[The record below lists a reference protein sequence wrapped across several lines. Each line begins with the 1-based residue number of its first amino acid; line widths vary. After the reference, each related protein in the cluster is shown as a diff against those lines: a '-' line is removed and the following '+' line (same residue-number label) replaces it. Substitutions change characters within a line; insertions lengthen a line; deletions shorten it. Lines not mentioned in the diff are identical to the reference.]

1 MKILFKK
8 SFRLATPLAIDQ
20 LGYTDQEA
28 VEKVGIVFSAGCALT
43 AVSFACSGPLAK
55 RQVVSLISSF
65 EAISTPLS
73 YFQEL
78 KFQVLHDNVKADI
91 V

>member
-1 MKILFKK
+1 M
-8 SFRLATPLAIDQ
+8 AIDQ
-20 LGYTDQEA
+20 LGYTDEEA

-65 EAISTPLS
+65 EAIWTPLS
-73 YFQEL
+73 YFREL
-78 KFQVLHDNVKADI
+78 KFQVLHDNVIADI
-91 V
+91 VWIFFFQF

>member
-1 MKILFKK
+1 MSVIFFTVNNLRRIQFIHKT
-8 SFRLATPLAIDQ
+8 FRLATPLAIDQ

-55 RQVVSLISSF
+55 RQVVSFRHFKQFTSNSSF
-65 EAISTPLS
+65 IFPRIE
-73 YFQEL
+73 
-78 KFQVLHDNVKADI
+78 V
-91 V
+91 